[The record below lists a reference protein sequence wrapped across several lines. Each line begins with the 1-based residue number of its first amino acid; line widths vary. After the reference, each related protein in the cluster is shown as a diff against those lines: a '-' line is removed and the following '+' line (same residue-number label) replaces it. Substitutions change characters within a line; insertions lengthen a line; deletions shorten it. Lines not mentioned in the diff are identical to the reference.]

1 MQKKKNQVYVALKR
15 EVCVRTDLVK
25 SITTE
30 PTKQAAGSGQARSS
44 DPAVFNKML
53 KKKKKTAV
61 LLRLPVTPA
70 FSYSLSLLSASH
82 HP

>member
-1 MQKKKNQVYVALKR
+1 MRKKKKNQVYVALKR

-30 PTKQAAGSGQARSS
+30 PTKQAVGSGQARSS
-44 DPAVFNKML
+44 DPAVFNKMI
-53 KKKKKTAV
+53 KKTAV
-61 LLRLPVTPA
+61 LLALTVTPT

>member
-1 MQKKKNQVYVALKR
+1 MQKKKKNQVYVALKR

-30 PTKQAAGSGQARSS
+30 PTKQAVGSGQARSS
-44 DPAVFNKML
+44 DPAVFNKMIF
-53 KKKKKTAV
+53 KKTAV
-61 LLRLPVTPA
+61 LLLLPVTPA